1 MVNYQVIIDFIV
13 QLMYIVAPISI
24 AFIIVDKI
32 TNVFMDFVGGERVK
46 L

>member
-1 MVNYQVIIDFIV
+1 MPNYQVVIDFVV

-32 TNVFMDFVGGERVK
+32 TNMFMDFVGGQRVK